1 MSEKLRLMVGI
12 SIIWREE
19 MLVEAPVFSTAA
31 NLEVGAAM
39 TTASERNSEDSG
51 SCAFRLNVSARERVT
66 SV

>member
-19 MLVEAPVFSTAA
+19 MFVEAPVFSTAA

-39 TTASERNSEDSG
+39 TTASERNSDDSG
-51 SCAFRLNVSARERVT
+51 IWAFRLNVSASERVT